1 MYVYLNKK
9 TNNICTKLALFIFN
23 TRTILT
29 KPRLI
34 WCSFNFTHLKWNHY
48 FTLVSITF
56 TNTQNAVFV
65 LKKFIWQNS
74 FFLRKCRGPYHKI
87 TKAYLSFLYHT
98 GINFSSTIGHG
109 RCRPG
114 RLYLCKMLLLLFYM
128 HTLLRK
134 VKLPQD
140 YTHHY
145 DYCSLPSKN
154 SLCMLLSANTILHTS
169 NVFKFS
175 L

>member
-1 MYVYLNKK
+1 MFLQFYTLEMKPLFYTCLHHLYKYTKCTFCFKK
-9 TNNICTKLALFIFN
+9 IHLA
-23 TRTILT
+23 
-29 KPRLI
+29 
-34 WCSFNFTHLKWNHY
+34 
-48 FTLVSITF
+48 
-56 TNTQNAVFV
+56 
-65 LKKFIWQNS
+65 KFF

-154 SLCMLLSANTILHTS
+154 SLYMLLSANTILHTS
-169 NVFKFS
+169 SVFKFS